1 VLTEKALVIGLT
13 CSQEINPMR
22 LSGRTRAE
30 SRDDFRSSVADELV
44 SPRSD
49 GGGGGGGA
57 DGGLVSSSTVA
68 PLN

>member
-1 VLTEKALVIGLT
+1 
-13 CSQEINPMR
+13 MR